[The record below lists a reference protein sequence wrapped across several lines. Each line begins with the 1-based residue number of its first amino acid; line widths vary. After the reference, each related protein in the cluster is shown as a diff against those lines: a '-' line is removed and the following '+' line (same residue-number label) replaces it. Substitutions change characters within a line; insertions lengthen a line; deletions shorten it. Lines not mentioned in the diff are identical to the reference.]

1 MSQLFSFFVPG
12 ILTATVKTV
21 YFRPFL
27 NTMTNIVQH
36 LTTRDGVLG
45 IRTRD
50 RMMVGVEQSTEL
62 NPLMMFELWS
72 TDILELRLYD

>member
-1 MSQLFSFFVPG
+1 MQFT